1 MTDLV
6 HSLRRGVLRGLLAA
20 LVCIAVVPFAPQPA
34 FARDIVDA
42 TGRTV
47 TIPDAPARVFAA
59 GPPASTV
66 LYALKPEAM
75 IGWVRAPREGDLAYL
90 LPSTHALPE
99 LGRLTGRGDTLN
111 LEVLLANTPDLIVD
125 FGTVNDTY
133 KTLADRVQDQAGIP
147 YVLIDGSFA
156 NTPTAIRQMAEILGV
171 PERGELLAA
180 YAEETLAMVDA
191 VLATVPAEA
200 RPGVYLARG
209 PEGLESAAP
218 GSINAEIIE
227 RAGGRNVAV
236 ADSEKL
242 VTASPEL
249 VLTWAPDVIVT
260 IDRDFAA
267 NVGTMPEWASVPAVA
282 GGRVYLAPS
291 APFGFIDSPPSV
303 NRLIGLHWL
312 MHQLYPE
319 QAQGDLTAEVQRFY
333 KLFYQVDLDAAQVAQ
348 LLGQ

>member
-1 MTDLV
+1 MIDFLDPA
-6 HSLRRGVLRGLLAA
+6 RRSILRGLIAMA
-20 LVCIAVVPFAPQPA
+20 LGISFLHFATHCA
-34 FARDIVDA
+34 FAREINDA
-42 TGRTV
+42 NGRTV

-59 GPPASTV
+59 GPPASTL
-66 LYALKPEAM
+66 LYVLKPEAM
-75 IGWVRAPREGDLAYL
+75 IGWVRAPRESDLAYL
-90 LPSTHALPE
+90 LPSTRALPE

-125 FGTVNDTY
+125 YGTVNDTY
-133 KTLADRVQDQAGIP
+133 KTLADRVQEQAGIP

-156 NTPTAIRQMAEILGV
+156 NTPAAIRQMADILDV
-171 PERGELLAA
+171 PERGEELAT

-209 PEGLESAAP
+209 PEGLESAAT

-236 ADSEKL
+236 ADSEGL

-260 IDRDFAA
+260 IDRDFAST
-267 NVGTMPEWASVPAVA
+267 VGTMPEWASVPAVA
-282 GGRVYLAPS
+282 GGRIYLAPS

-303 NRLIGLHWL
+303 NRLMGLHWL
-312 MHQLYPE
+312 MHQLYPD
-319 QAQGDLTAEVQRFY
+319 QAQGDLTAEVQKFY
-333 KLFYQVDLDAAQVAQ
+333 KLFYQVELDAGQVAK

>member
-1 MTDLV
+1 MYMT
-6 HSLRRGVLRGLLAA
+6 SSAA
-20 LVCIAVVPFAPQPA
+20 LRSFVASAQGKFDLGVANYPRFGEVPRRVPNSGAAVMVFAPEGPRRQASIRLLEFFSRREVANRWSRETGYMPLS
-34 FARDIVDA
+34 VD
-42 TGRTV
+42 
-47 TIPDAPARVFAA
+47 P
-59 GPPASTV
+59 
-66 LYALKPEAM
+66 
-75 IGWVRAPREGDLAYL
+75 
-90 LPSTHALPE
+90 
-99 LGRLTGRGDTLN
+99 
-111 LEVLLANTPDLIVD
+111 
-125 FGTVNDTY
+125 
-133 KTLADRVQDQAGIP
+133 LADPAMAAYAQAFP
-147 YVLIDGSFA
+147 YVQPS
-156 NTPTAIRQMAEILGV
+156 IRQMAEILGV